1 MCLVNT
7 ITNCNY
13 VLFYDTLL
21 EDICRKIIKLAKDRY
36 LVPLIASFEILAETS
51 LKYSVVLGKLYDR
64 VSGYGRFEKCTSVET
79 SGTSY
84 TVTESYS
91 RRTDT

>member
-1 MCLVNT
+1 MCLVDT
-7 ITNCNY
+7 ITNSNY

-21 EDICRKIIKLAKDRY
+21 KDICRRIMKLAKDRH
-36 LVPLIASFEILAETS
+36 LVTLIASFEILTETR
-51 LKYSVVLGKLYDR
+51 LRESVVLGRLYDR
-64 VSGYGRFEKCTSVET
+64 VSGSGLFEKCTSVET